1 MLKVTQVCVEAGVKL
16 YPHVNASRLAI
27 NKIQMATPMCFWS
40 NFSMVLSEAP
50 LQIGSRLAVMRSPT

>member
-27 NKIQMATPMCFWS
+27 NKIPMATPVFLVKLFNGVIRDTATDW
-40 NFSMVLSEAP
+40 V
-50 LQIGSRLAVMRSPT
+50 